1 MKTGWPPG
9 LLQDDC
15 RKLSLWFAG
24 RLGARLELEQRMNES
39 KIEAMAR
46 EAGDDWDATLQ
57 HDKDFLV
64 RFHALALEQAAV
76 ICDKRAQHFEGLID
90 LQICAE
96 CLAFDIRAAKEK
108 P

>member
-1 MKTGWPPG
+1 MT
-9 LLQDDC
+9 
-15 RKLSLWFAG
+15 
-24 RLGARLELEQRMNES
+24 

-46 EAGDDWDATLQ
+46 EAGIKFTPAGPADEGIDTWYGAQYLPSGA
-57 HDKDFLV
+57 LA

-76 ICDKRAQHFEGLID
+76 ICDKRAQHFAGLIE
-90 LQICAE
+90 QQSCAQ